1 MLCVSPL
8 LDSYCM
14 CYNPSVDVSRLWK
27 CCLWVERNEGCS
39 RVQCW
44 SIIVFLAME
53 ESFQCAYILAEF
65 SEWVQQLRILVWP
78 YLLTG
83 TKSLARLWRECN
95 MTIRLSKFLSS
106 LSIFSGLWLFW
117 MISIL
122 SSFPGLCLS
131 LAWATYIVI
140 IRILSGSWW
149 LDKVRSIF
157 GTTIFAHFQGVG
169 GCFAG
174 DSSVRESNNR
184 LWSRN

>member
-1 MLCVSPL
+1 
-8 LDSYCM
+8 M
-14 CYNPSVDVSRLWK
+14 CYNPSVDVSRVWK
-27 CCLWVERNEGCS
+27 WCLWVERNEGGS

-53 ESFQCAYILAEF
+53 ESFQCAYISAEF
-65 SEWVQQLRILVWP
+65 SGWVQQLRILVWP

-106 LSIFSGLWLFW
+106 LRAFLVGCDYFEWF
-117 MISIL
+117 IL

-140 IRILSGSWW
+140 IRILSMTWEGSFKLWNYNFCSFPRCGRVLCRW
-149 LDKVRSIF
+149 QF
-157 GTTIFAHFQGVG
+157 G
-169 GCFAG
+169 
-174 DSSVRESNNR
+174 
-184 LWSRN
+184 